1 MLGGGRK
8 ADDLDFMPDAI
19 AAAKRGGARGAYV
32 LSLLVVAFVFGFAF
46 WADRAELEEVTRGEG
61 RVIPSGRVQVIQHL
75 EGGILADLAVNEGDV
90 VDKGAILVRIDN
102 TVAGSSYRET
112 RSHYLGLLAEIT
124 RLEAEIEERE
134 PVFPDAVRT
143 DAKEMM
149 ADQLGFLAARR
160 QELAAKLAVQQSQ
173 VEQRNQEIDEIK
185 SREAQLSRSLALAR
199 EERAIT
205 EPLVRQGVMS
215 RVNLLRLDRD
225 VNDLAGELK
234 TLRLARQRAATALRQ
249 SRQRLTEISLT
260 AKSASATDLIQRR
273 AELEGIEEQLVAG
286 ESRFT
291 RTEIRSPARGIV
303 KDLKVT
309 TIGGVVRPGEDIMEI
324 VPVDDRLLIEA
335 DIRPQDIAFLQ
346 PGLPAVIKISA
357 YDFSVYKGMKAR
369 LVRISA
375 DTIENDMGERFYRA
389 VLEVDDPVL
398 RHKDEDLPIIPG
410 MTATAEII
418 TGKKTVL
425 DYLLS
430 PVLTARNQALRER

>member
-1 MLGGGRK
+1 MLGGGHK

-32 LSLLVVAFVFGFAF
+32 LSLLVVLFVVGFAV
-46 WADRAELEEVTRGEG
+46 WAERAELEEVTRGEG

-90 VDKGAILVRIDN
+90 VEKGAILVRIDN

-112 RSHYLGLLAEIT
+112 RSHYLGLLAEIA
-124 RLEAEIEERE
+124 RLEAEIEERA
-134 PVFPDAVRT
+134 PSFPDAVRT
-143 DAKEMM
+143 EAKEMM
-149 ADQLGFLAARR
+149 ADQVAFLAARR

-173 VEQRNQEIDEIK
+173 VEQRGQEINEIK
-185 SREAQLSRSLALAR
+185 SREAQLGRSLALAR
-199 EERAIT
+199 EERKIT

-225 VNDLAGELK
+225 INDLAGERK
-234 TLRLARQRAATALRQ
+234 TLQLARQRAVTALRQ
-249 SRQRLTEISLT
+249 SRQRLTEITLT
-260 AKSASATDLIQRR
+260 AKSAAATDLIQRR

-286 ESRFT
+286 ENRFT

-303 KDLKVT
+303 KDLRVT
-309 TIGGVVRPGEDIMEI
+309 TIGGVVRAGEDIMEI

-425 DYLLS
+425 DYLLN
-430 PVLTARNQALRER
+430 PILTARNQALRER